1 MADRIFRLDRRE
13 LVTGLGA
20 AVLSP
25 ALPRIAAAQG
35 RPSLMLQA
43 KAGIVALRPGEANTP
58 IWSLLGPAH
67 ERDMS
72 LKRGD
77 DLEITLA
84 NELPVA
90 AALNW
95 HGLDGVP
102 AAEPLVARAPLSP
115 GAKQTFV
122 IPLRHAAL
130 LCATFASW
138 GGQRPPG
145 GHWSSESEPVAVT
158 ATRSF

>member
-1 MADRIFRLDRRE
+1 
-13 LVTGLGA
+13 
-20 AVLSP
+20 
-25 ALPRIAAAQG
+25 
-35 RPSLMLQA
+35 MLQA

>member
-1 MADRIFRLDRRE
+1 MGRSVRSKKMAVSASLEVAHTNWTYPAENGPQSIMADRIFRLDRRE

-43 KAGIVALRPGEANTP
+43 KAGVVALRPGEANTP
-58 IWSLLGPAH
+58 IWSLLGPPP
-67 ERDMS
+67 ERS

-77 DLEITLA
+77 ELEITLA

-90 AALNW
+90 AVLNW
-95 HGLDGVP
+95 HGLDGV
-102 AAEPLVARAPLSP
+102 AAADPLAAR
-115 GAKQTFV
+115 
-122 IPLRHAAL
+122 
-130 LCATFASW
+130 
-138 GGQRPPG
+138 
-145 GHWSSESEPVAVT
+145 
-158 ATRSF
+158 